1 MIFFCILTTMPGR
14 SFLKRFSIILLSPVN
29 RRRCTCFQFALC
41 AVKYQGRKIGNQLI
55 LRSIACQTCNYSF
68 SNDSS
73 SSCLIIILNMCT
85 IKCVPKDC
93 KRNENSVN
101 RKVIQK
107 TKLKF
112 LMEFSM
118 KGWGGLEYH

>member
-1 MIFFCILTTMPGR
+1 MSSVEQQVSYRLDNMQHTRTKPQLNDIFCILITMPGR

-73 SSCLIIILNMCT
+73 SSSMKLVHMSDHNLGYVYNQMCT
-85 IKCVPKDC
+85 KGL
-93 KRNENSVN
+93 
-101 RKVIQK
+101 QK
-107 TKLKF
+107 
-112 LMEFSM
+112 E
-118 KGWGGLEYH
+118 